1 MLEDDNQRISGIVR
15 DLRVAHE
22 QGAPADEV
30 FGLIRK
36 FYSANEYRREVQDIA
51 LLTIIGEL
59 EALKR
64 SRTG

>member
-1 MLEDDNQRISGIVR
+1 MVEDDNQRISEIVR

-30 FGLIRK
+30 FRLIKK
-36 FYSANEYRREVQDIA
+36 FYRANEYRREVQDIA
-51 LLTIIGEL
+51 LLTIIAEL

-64 SRTG
+64 SRSG